1 MLICP
6 DCKFDNPNQ
15 NKFCQSCGTSLTE
28 KVCSACGNDVS
39 VSAESCHHC
48 GEFCG
53 TVWLAIVTKDETST
67 TKPTKLVENSL
78 EYSLE
83 NSLETSLET
92 SLGTPIDENSTF
104 IQIPSPLKPVSVEV
118 GNVDNDD
125 ESIPHSN
132 PVFSQTLTVTTSSPE
147 TKSVSY
153 LDSQMRY
160 KLLDS
165 LPSEAEMIPG
175 QEFCFRV
182 LDCNPYQITP
192 IMAVFS
198 GQNTD
203 SNNSSAKKS
212 RYKFIKEQTEVS
224 GIPDFAKP
232 YLALH
237 SQCHQGIPLI
247 HDAWTSGNLQVI
259 LLENRSNYQ
268 YLLELWHDE
277 KTTSLQIVL
286 YFLQMTQLWQM
297 LEPLHCRQS
306 LLELSNLRLDEDQV
320 LVLKQLYQEHPTSS
334 VFDTL
339 ENGEYS
345 QIEAENQPLTIKSL
359 GKIWHSLF
367 SQSQRTQFGA
377 LMQLLEDLESGKVET
392 VEQIQLH
399 LRAIASELQPNPPN
413 KIDDDE
419 NSDVTVTLVSPQ
431 NTVAPTVLQFEE
443 SEENENKSDDMPT
456 IVLPMQLNTLDNV
469 GLTDVGRQRDH
480 NEDYFGID
488 TKINK
493 IELPKARAIAARG
506 LYILCDGMGG
516 HAGGEVA
523 SELAVRTL
531 QKYFQTYWNF
541 NHLPNDDI
549 IREGVRQANKAIYDL
564 NQKDSR
570 SGVGRMGTTLVMM
583 LVQDTHVA
591 VAHVGDSRLYRLTR
605 RGIEQ
610 VTIDHEVGQRE
621 ILRGVEPNIA
631 YARPDAYQLTQALG
645 PRDETLIDPDIQF
658 FQVSEDTLFILAS
671 DGLSDNNLL
680 ETHWKTHLQP
690 LLSSNANL
698 DKGVRELIDL
708 ANKYNGHDNI
718 TAVLVRAKVR
728 PNIEQGTRD

>member
-28 KVCSACGNDVS
+28 KACSACGSDVP

-53 TVWLAIVTKDETST
+53 TVWLAIVTKDEIST
-67 TKPTKLVENSL
+67 TKTAKLVED
-78 EYSLE
+78 
-83 NSLETSLET
+83 SLET
-92 SLGTPIDENSTF
+92 PIEENSTF
-104 IQIPSPLKPVSVEV
+104 IQIPSTIKPLSAEV
-118 GNVDNDD
+118 GNISDR
-125 ESIPHSN
+125 EFTPHSS
-132 PVFSQTLTVTTSSPE
+132 PVLTVTNSSPE
-147 TKSVSY
+147 IKSVSY
-153 LDSQMRY
+153 LDSQKRY

-165 LPSEAEMIPG
+165 LPSDADMQPG
-175 QEFCFRV
+175 EEFCVRV

-192 IMAVFS
+192 LMAAFI
-198 GQNTD
+198 G
-203 SNNSSAKKS
+203 SNNSSTTKSSAK
-212 RYKFIKEQTEVS
+212 QTEVS

-237 SQCHQGIPLI
+237 SQCHQEIPLI

-268 YLLELWHDE
+268 YLLELWHDD
-277 KTTSLQIVL
+277 KTTSLQIVH
-286 YFLQMTQLWQM
+286 YFLQMNKLWEI
-297 LEPLHCRQS
+297 LEPLNCRQS

-320 LVLKQLYQEHPTSS
+320 LVLEKLYKEYPCSS
-334 VFDTL
+334 IFDTL
-339 ENGEYS
+339 ENGRSS
-345 QIEAENQPLTIKSL
+345 QIEAKTQPVTIKSL
-359 GKIWHSLF
+359 GKVWHSLF

-377 LMQLLEDLESGKVET
+377 LMQLLEDLESGNIQT

-419 NSDVTVTLVSPQ
+419 NSDVTVTLVSDP
-431 NTVAPTVLQFEE
+431 NTVAHTVLQFEE

-456 IVLPMQLNTLDNV
+456 IVLPMQLNTLDHV

-506 LYILCDGMGG
+506 LYVLCDGMGG

-605 RGIEQ
+605 KGIEQ

-658 FQVSEDTLFILAS
+658 FQVGEDTLFILAS

-680 ETHWKTHLQP
+680 ETHWETHLQP

-728 PNIEQGTRD
+728 PNIEQGTRE

>member
-6 DCKFDNPNQ
+6 DCNFENPNQ
-15 NKFCQSCGTSLTE
+15 NKFCQNCGTSLTE
-28 KVCSACGNDVS
+28 KVCSACGNDVP

-67 TKPTKLVENSL
+67 TKTTKLVEKSL
-78 EYSLE
+78 ELSLETPTE
-83 NSLETSLET
+83 NSLETS
-92 SLGTPIDENSTF
+92 IDENSTF
-104 IQIPSPLKPVSVEV
+104 IQIPSSLKPLLAEV

-125 ESIPHSN
+125 ESVPDSS
-132 PVFSQTLTVTTSSPE
+132 PVVTVPTSSPE
-147 TKSVSY
+147 TKSVLY

-165 LPSEAEMIPG
+165 LPSETEMKPG
-175 QEFCFRV
+175 EEFLVRV

-192 IMAVFS
+192 MMVAF
-198 GQNTD
+198 TD
-203 SNNSSAKKS
+203 SNNSSETKS
-212 RYKFIKEQTEVS
+212 TDQFIGKQTEIS
-224 GIPDFAKP
+224 GIPDSAKP

-237 SQCHQGIPLI
+237 SQYHQGIPSI
-247 HDAWTSGNLQVI
+247 YDAWTLGNLQVI

-268 YLLELWHDE
+268 SLLEIWHEDQ
-277 KTTSLQIVL
+277 TTSLQIVL
-286 YFLQMTQLWQM
+286 YFFQMTQLWQI
-297 LEPLHCRQS
+297 LEPLDCRQS

-320 LVLKQLYQEHPTSS
+320 LVLERLYKDFSYFSVTETS
-334 VFDTL
+334 L
-339 ENGEYS
+339 NGES
-345 QIEAENQPLTIKSL
+345 PELATKNQPLTIKSL

-367 SQSQRTQFGA
+367 SQSQRTQFGS
-377 LMQLLEDLESGKVET
+377 LMQLLDDLERGKIET
-392 VEQIQLH
+392 IEQIQLR
-399 LRAIASELQPNPPN
+399 LRAIASELQPNPAN
-413 KIDDDE
+413 TIDDDD
-419 NSDVTVTLVSPQ
+419 SDVTVTLAASP
-431 NTVAPTVLQFEE
+431 NTAAHTVLQFEE

-480 NEDYFGID
+480 NEDYFGIE

-605 RGIEQ
+605 KGIEQ

-631 YARPDAYQLTQALG
+631 YARADAYQLTQALG

-680 ETHWKTHLQP
+680 ETYWETHLQP

-718 TAVLVRAKVR
+718 TAVLIRAKVR
-728 PNIEQGTRD
+728 PNIEQGTRE

>member
-6 DCKFDNPNQ
+6 DCKFENPNQ
-15 NKFCQSCGTSLTE
+15 NKFCQNCGTSLTE
-28 KVCSACGNDVS
+28 KVCSACGNDVPA
-39 VSAESCHHC
+39 SAESCHHC

-53 TVWLAIVTKDETST
+53 TVWLAIVTKDEIST
-67 TKPTKLVENSL
+67 TKATKPVETP
-78 EYSLE
+78 
-83 NSLETSLET
+83 LETS
-92 SLGTPIDENSTF
+92 IDENSTF
-104 IQIPSPLKPVSVEV
+104 IQIPSLSQPLSAEVENTEEDV
-118 GNVDNDD
+118 
-125 ESIPHSN
+125 ESIPHSI
-132 PVFSQTLTVTTSSPE
+132 PVLTVSTSSPE
-147 TKSVSY
+147 TKSASY

-160 KLLDS
+160 KLLDY
-165 LPSEAEMIPG
+165 LPTEDGMTSG
-175 QEFCFRV
+175 VDFRVLV

-192 IMAVFS
+192 TMAAFE
-198 GQNTD
+198 GLY
-203 SNNSSAKKS
+203 NSSKTKS
-212 RYKFIKEQTEVS
+212 IAQQTEIS

-237 SQCHQGIPLI
+237 SQCHQGIPPI
-247 HDAWTSGNLQVI
+247 HDAWTLGNLQVI

-268 YLLELWHDE
+268 YLLELWHQD

-286 YFLQMTQLWQM
+286 YFFQMTQLWQM

-320 LVLKQLYQEHPTSS
+320 LVLERLYPEKTYSPP
-334 VFDTL
+334 VVETL
-339 ENGEYS
+339 ENGES
-345 QIEAENQPLTIKSL
+345 SEIELQNQPLTIKSL
-359 GKIWHSLF
+359 GTIWHSLF
-367 SQSQRTQFGA
+367 KQSQRTQFGA
-377 LMQLLEDLESGKVET
+377 LMQLLDDLESGKIET
-392 VEQIQLH
+392 IEELQLH
-399 LRAIASELQPNPPN
+399 LRAIASQLQPNPTN
-413 KIDDDE
+413 NIDDDE
-419 NSDVTVTLVSPQ
+419 NSDVTVTLISAP
-431 NTVAPTVLQFEE
+431 NNVAHTVLQFEE
-443 SEENENKSDDMPT
+443 LEENENKSDDMPT
-456 IVLPMQLNTLDNV
+456 IALPMQLNTLDNA

-480 NEDYFGID
+480 NEDYFGIE

-493 IELPKARAIAARG
+493 IELPKASAIAARG

-549 IREGVRQANKAIYDL
+549 IREGIRQANKAIYDL

-583 LVQDTHVA
+583 LVQDTHIA
-591 VAHVGDSRLYRLTR
+591 VAHVGDSRLYRVTR
-605 RGIEQ
+605 KNIEQ

-680 ETHWKTHLQP
+680 ETHWGTHLQP

-698 DKGVRELIDL
+698 DKGVHELISL

-718 TAVLVRAKVR
+718 TAVLIKAKVR
-728 PNIEQGTRD
+728 PNIQQGNQE